1 MHTICI
7 TDLSKT
13 QVSSRVKWL
22 SKAKYQHVFWVKGC
36 FFSQRPR
43 DKKKG
48 NSCHHTLIKISF
60 SFWRSTS
67 NIYIIVLVWVLVYL
81 SVYFLCSGFDFLV
94 CISCCILYILWLSG
108 SAPPSL
114 VSPVSGQPSLLVCMA
129 TFCFLIWMCVCVS
142 VLFSFAF
149 CLQSFLD
156 LFSPFLYLDLLGQ
169 VARMTTDG
177 FSVKLWVG
185 NTGDEDSFL
194 IC

>member
-108 SAPPSL
+108 STLISL
-114 VSPVSGQPSLLVCMA
+114 TCVWPTFLVGLHGYLLFPHLDVCVRVCFVL
-129 TFCFLIWMCVCVS
+129 FCFLPP
-142 VLFSFAF
+142 VLFGFIFTFFIPWS
-149 CLQSFLD
+149 SWPSGPDDNRWFLCEVM
-156 LFSPFLYLDLLGQ
+156 SWQHGWW
-169 VARMTTDG
+169 R
-177 FSVKLWVG
+177 
-185 NTGDEDSFL
+185 
-194 IC
+194 